1 MTDYEVELLNR
12 LIENCI
18 YCGGDIGGP
27 YYTDVKDTE
36 LAIKNFL
43 RVIDPTLDVKYIKH
57 ETFFVYRKGVC
68 NDGI

>member
-1 MTDYEVELLNR
+1 MTDYEVELLNK

-18 YCGGDIGGP
+18 YCGGDRGGP
-27 YYTDVKDTE
+27 YYTDVENTE

-57 ETFFVYRKGVC
+57 ETFFVYRKGLC
-68 NDGI
+68 NNGI

>member
-1 MTDYEVELLNR
+1 MTDYEVELLNK

-18 YCGGDIGGP
+18 YCGDDLGGP
-27 YYTDVKDTE
+27 YYTDVEDTE

-43 RVIDPTLDVKYIKH
+43 RVIDPTLDVKYIKG

-68 NDGI
+68 K